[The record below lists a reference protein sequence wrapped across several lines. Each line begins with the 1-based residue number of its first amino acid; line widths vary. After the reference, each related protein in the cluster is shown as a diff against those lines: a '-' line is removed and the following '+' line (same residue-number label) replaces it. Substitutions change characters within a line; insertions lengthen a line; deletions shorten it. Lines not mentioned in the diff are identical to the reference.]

1 MFFPIGDVNVTRG
14 VKPIFTPLFIG
25 LNIAVFL
32 WMFQL
37 NPYEQADLVMQFGC
51 TPSRLMRG
59 EGIYTLITSIF
70 LHGGWMHIIGNMLF
84 LWVFA
89 DNIESTIGYNRFLI
103 FYLGGGIFATLV
115 HVFFNVNSDV
125 PCVGASG
132 AIAACLGAY
141 MVMFPGSRIKVLFIL
156 FLSSF
161 RVPAYLFLGIWMI
174 QQTLAGL
181 GSLSTTT
188 LDTSGVAYWAHIGGF
203 VYGILAGFFFYKEAK
218 AMRD

>member
-14 VKPIFTPLFIG
+14 VKPVFTPLFIG

-37 NPYEQADLVMQFGC
+37 NEYEQTDLVMKFGC
-51 TPSRLMRG
+51 IPNRLMHG

-89 DNIESTIGYNRFLI
+89 DNIESTIGYLRFLV
-103 FYLGGGIFATLV
+103 FYFGGGIFATLV
-115 HVFFNVNSDV
+115 HVFFSMNSEV

-174 QQTLAGL
+174 QQTWAGIGTL
-181 GSLSTTT
+181 GTAAIES
-188 LDTSGVAYWAHIGGF
+188 SGVAYWAHIGGF
-203 VYGILAGFFFYKEAK
+203 VYGLLAGIFFYKEAK

>member
-37 NPYEQADLVMQFGC
+37 NHYEQADLVMQFGC
-51 TPSRLMRG
+51 TPLRLMRG

-103 FYLGGGIFATLV
+103 FYFGGGIFATLV

-141 MVMFPGSRIKVLFIL
+141 MVMFPGSRIKVFFIL

-181 GSLSTTT
+181 GSLSATT

-203 VYGILAGFFFYKEAK
+203 VYGILAGFFFYREAN